1 MMEKG
6 QYTKCNMNTKY
17 EGFESPGVT
26 VDLVLFTVN
35 ENRLKVMLVKR
46 AEEPFRNDWSLPGGF
61 IKVGESLD
69 SAVQRVL
76 IEKTG
81 VSDVYMEQLYT
92 FGQPERDPRSRVIT
106 VAYIAL
112 IPWQSLP
119 QPGSDKVTGLTW
131 LPVDHLPNLAFD
143 HKLIVSYAVTRLRAK
158 VSYSNIVQG
167 LMPRHFRLSELQSM
181 YECIIND
188 KLDKRNFRKR
198 MLATGLLKETGK
210 KDIAGAHRPAM
221 LYRFKTKEIVFL

>member
-1 MMEKG
+1 
-6 QYTKCNMNTKY
+6 MNTKY
-17 EGFESPGVT
+17 EGFETLGVT

-46 AEEPFRNDWSLPGGF
+46 AEEPFRDDWSLPGGF
-61 IKVGESLD
+61 IKKGESLD
-69 SAVQRVL
+69 DAAQRVL

-81 VSDVYMEQLYT
+81 VNDVYMEQLYT
-92 FGQPERDPRSRVIT
+92 FGEPKRDPRSRVIT

-119 QPGSDKVTGLTW
+119 QPESNKVTDLTW
-131 LPVDHLPNLAFD
+131 LPVDHLPKLAFD
-143 HKLIVSYAVTRLRAK
+143 HKAIIGYAVTRLRAK
-158 VSYSNIVQG
+158 VSYSNIVYG
-167 LMPRHFRLSELQSM
+167 LMPKQFRLSELQNM

-198 MLATGLLKETGK
+198 MLATGLLKDTGK

-221 LYRFKTKEIVFL
+221 LYQFKTKEIVFL